1 MVFDFDRLFGSEC
14 GMADVVEVNESTFQA
29 EVLESQQ
36 PVLVDFWATWCAPC
50 RAIAP
55 VIEELARDNAGRAKV
70 VKVNVD
76 QSQKLAYT
84 YKVEYVPTLL
94 VFKNGEVV
102 AQFQGAVS
110 DLKSKLQNALDSA
123 A

>member
-1 MVFDFDRLFGSEC
+1 
-14 GMADVVEVNESTFQA
+14 MANVAELTDTTFQT
-29 EVLESQQ
+29 EVLQAET

-55 VIEELARDNAGRAKV
+55 VLEEIAQENAGRAKV

-76 QSQKLAYT
+76 HNQKLAEAYNIQ
-84 YKVEYVPTLL
+84 YLPTMLI
-94 VFKNGEVV
+94 FKNGEVV

-110 DLKSKLQNALDSA
+110 DLKTKLQGALDRA
-123 A
+123 Q

>member
-1 MVFDFDRLFGSEC
+1 
-14 GMADVVEVNESTFQA
+14 MADVLEVTESTFQT
-29 EVLESQQ
+29 EVLECEQ

-55 VIEELARDNAGRAKV
+55 VMEELARDNAGRAKV

-76 QSQKLAYT
+76 QNLKLANQ
-84 YKVEYVPTLL
+84 YKVEYLPTMLI
-94 VFKNGEVV
+94 FKNGGVV

-110 DLKSKLQNALDSA
+110 DLKRKLQDALDNA
-123 A
+123 G

>member
-1 MVFDFDRLFGSEC
+1 
-14 GMADVVEVNESTFQA
+14 MANVLEVTESSFQT
-29 EVLESQQ
+29 EVLEADK

-55 VIEELARDNAGRAKV
+55 VMEALAQENAGRAKV

-76 QSQKLAYT
+76 QNQKLAEQ
-84 YKVEYVPTLL
+84 YKIQYLPTML

-110 DLKSKLQNALDSA
+110 DLKSKLQDALDNA

>member
-1 MVFDFDRLFGSEC
+1 
-14 GMADVVEVNESTFQA
+14 MAGVLEVNESTFQA
-29 EVLESQQ
+29 EVLDSQQ

-76 QSQKLAYT
+76 QNQKLANT

-110 DLKSKLQNALDSA
+110 DLKTKLQSALDIA
-123 A
+123 V